1 MNINFY
7 CTEESL
13 KNNVLECF
21 EKCCKSQK
29 IDYYRKN
36 DVLYADSDKFEIF
49 ADWVLNRICSIPY
62 DMQILSD
69 GIVLGE
75 AYIILGFFPRCS
87 AVGDKNEFMTI
98 TMRMPSFPSFASAS

>member
-7 CTEESL
+7 CTKESI
-13 KNNVLECF
+13 KNNMLECF
-21 EKCCKSQK
+21 EQCCKAQK

-49 ADWVLNRICSIPY
+49 ADWVLNRLCSIPY

-75 AYIILGFFPRCS
+75 AYIILGFFPRIR
-87 AVGDKNEFMTI
+87 AVDDKNEFMTI
-98 TMRMPSFPSFASAS
+98 TMRIPSFPSFASAS